1 MSGGVEINDRVE
13 NWAIEPAAASRVR
26 LRRWL
31 SLVIMLVVFGSGAAI
46 GSGLTTISIENN
58 FEKRWQNPAEGRERM
73 LAALRRDL
81 HLSDPQSEEIE
92 QILKTHDNAVMKVWA
107 STRPQMRAL
116 FKQLDEQIAGAL
128 TTDQQ
133 PQWHAWLE
141 KRRSR
146 VCPPPSRSSKHA
158 RHHEG
163 RHHEG
168 QHHEGQRPPSHAS
181 NDAAGSDAADSNA
194 SRPQRPE

>member
-26 LRRWL
+26 QRRWL

-46 GSGLTTISIENN
+46 GSGLTTISIEN
-58 FEKRWQNPAEGRERM
+58 EYQKKWRNPTGGPDRL
-73 LAALRRDL
+73 LAALRSELDL
-81 HLSDPQSEEIE
+81 SAAQSGEVE
-92 QILKTHDNAVMKVWA
+92 QILQKHDKAVKKMWSEEVGPK
-107 STRPQMRAL
+107 MRAL
-116 FKQLDEQIAGAL
+116 VKQLDEQIAGAL
-128 TTDQQ
+128 TADQQ

-163 RHHEG
+163 HRS
-168 QHHEGQRPPSHAS
+168 PPRAS
-181 NDAAGSDAADSNA
+181 SDASQGRAPQGDSSQSDSERGA
-194 SRPQRPE
+194 